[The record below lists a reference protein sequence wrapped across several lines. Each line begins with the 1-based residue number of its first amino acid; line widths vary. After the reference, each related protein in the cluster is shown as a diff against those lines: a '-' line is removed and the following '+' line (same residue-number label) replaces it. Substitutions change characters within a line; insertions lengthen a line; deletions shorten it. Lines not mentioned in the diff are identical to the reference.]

1 MFRTIDAL
9 DVKGK
14 RVLVRADLNVPAKDG
29 KVTDSTRIDRSA
41 ATLKELAAKGAKVIV
56 LTHFGRPKGREDKY
70 SQKLLLDP
78 LAKALGQA
86 VAWADDCIGAPAEAV
101 IAAMKD
107 GDVALLEN
115 VRFHPEEEKN
125 DSGFAISLAKLG
137 DLYVNDAFSTAHRA
151 HASTEGLAH
160 ILPSAAGRLMQAELE
175 ALGKALEKPEKP
187 VAALVGGAKVSTKLD
202 LLGNMV
208 SRVDYLIIGGGMAN
222 TFLFAMGKQVGKSLC
237 EKDMA
242 DTAREII
249 EKAKAAK
256 CHIVLPVDAVV
267 ASEFA
272 ANAPSKVVSVDD
284 VPADMM
290 ILDAGPASVEAIIDR
305 LGGCKTLVW
314 NGPMGAFE
322 IEPFDMAT
330 NAVARAAA
338 ERTTQGKLLTVAGGG
353 DTVAALAKAGVDDK
367 FSYVSTAGGA
377 FLEWLEGKTLPGV
390 AALEVKSGGCGCG
403 GGNGGCH

>member
-29 KVTDSTRIDRSA
+29 KVTDTTRIDRSA

-70 SQKLLLDP
+70 SQKLLVEP
-78 LAKALGQA
+78 LAKAVGQA
-86 VAWADDCIGAPAEAV
+86 VAWADDCIGPEAEKV
-101 IAAMKD
+101 IAGLKD
-107 GDVALLEN
+107 GDIALLEN

-125 DSGFAISLAKLG
+125 EPSFATKLAALG

-160 ILPSAAGRLMQAELE
+160 ILPAAAGRLMQAELE
-175 ALGKALEKPEKP
+175 ALGRALGAPEKP
-187 VAALVGGAKVSTKLD
+187 VAAVVGGAKVSTKLD
-202 LLGNMV
+202 LLGNLV
-208 SRVDYLIIGGGMAN
+208 AKVDYLIIGGGMAN
-222 TFLFAMGKQVGKSLC
+222 TFLFAMGKPVGKSLC
-237 EKDMA
+237 EKEMA
-242 DTAREII
+242 DTAREIL

-267 ASEFA
+267 AGEFA
-272 ANAPSKVVSVDD
+272 ENAPNSVVSVDA
-284 VPADMM
+284 VPDDKM
-290 ILDAGPASVEAIIDR
+290 ILDAGPASIEAIIDR

-314 NGPMGAFE
+314 NGPLGAFE
-322 IEPFDMAT
+322 IAPFNKAT
-330 NAVARAAA
+330 DAVAQAAA
-338 ERTTQGKLLTVAGGG
+338 ERTKQGKLLTVAGGG
-353 DTVAALAKAGVDDK
+353 DTVAALAKAGVDEK

-390 AALEVKSGGCGCG
+390 AALEVEHTHSGCGCG
-403 GGNGGCH
+403 HKH